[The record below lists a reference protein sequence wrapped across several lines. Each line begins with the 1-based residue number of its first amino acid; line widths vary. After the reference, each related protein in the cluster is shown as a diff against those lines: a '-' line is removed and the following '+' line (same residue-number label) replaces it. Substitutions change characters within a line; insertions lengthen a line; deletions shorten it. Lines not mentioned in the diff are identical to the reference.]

1 LHNLF
6 RGAIITAENIPIEP
20 GLVIQARKM
29 NSFKANFPRK
39 VLFNNKKIIMKK
51 INFLLTILFVPFVF
65 FGQSNDS
72 ISIKKILDEVSVNAI
87 RAKTNTPIAFT
98 NLNKQQIEKS
108 NLGQDLPFLIS
119 STPSVV
125 TTSDAGAGIGYT
137 GFRIRGTDPS
147 RINVTIN
154 GIPLNDS
161 ESQGVWWV
169 NMPDFA
175 SSLENIQIQRGV
187 GSSTNGAA
195 AFGASINLQ
204 TIGLNTKAYAI
215 TNNSIGSYNTLK
227 NNIEFGSGLINNKF
241 AFDARLSR
249 ISSDGYIDRATSDLK
264 SLYVQGTYFDDNSTL
279 KGIIFSGN
287 ERTYQAWDGVPLI
300 YLDSNRTFNS
310 LTYENEVDNYAQTHY
325 QLHYSKNLNQ
335 KTTLNIAGHFTHG
348 EGYYE
353 QEKLNQNL
361 LDYNLSNIILTN
373 DTITSTDL
381 IRRKWLNNDFG
392 GITFSVKHLKEN
404 LNLIFGGA
412 ANKYSGQHYGN
423 IIWAEY
429 ASNGDYNHE
438 YYRNIATKFD
448 NNIYLKSNY
457 KASNNTSVFLDLQLR
472 SLNYEFNGSDISGD
486 LDRQEVNLE
495 FFNPKFGLSHYL
507 NKNQLFYASYAVANK
522 EPNRAD
528 YVESSPNSRPVH
540 ETLFDTEIGY
550 KYQDKWLMFNLNFYY
565 MDYDNQLIKTGEIN
579 DVGYFTS
586 KNVKNS
592 FRKGVEIES
601 SYIFNNKLSLSGN
614 LTISENKLD
623 TLVQYVD
630 NWDTG
635 DQNQVVHENTDLAFS
650 PNLTWAANIN
660 YKYNKNTNFLL
671 NTKYVGNQYIDNTSS
686 EKRMLE
692 SYMISNFQIDYHFKS
707 SIFTKAKISFLVNN
721 LFDIEYVNNAWIYR
735 YISDSSDP
743 REYDDYTTQGDGNI
757 YDKAG
762 YFPQATRNY
771 LLGLTLGF

>member
-1 LHNLF
+1 MHNLF

-87 RAKTNTPIAFT
+87 RAKTNTPVAFT

-249 ISSDGYIDRATSDLK
+249 ISSDGYIDRATSNLK

-353 QEKLNQNL
+353 QEKLDQNL

-528 YVESSPNSRPVH
+528 YVESSPNSRPEH

-565 MDYDNQLIKTGEIN
+565 LDYDNQLIKTGEIN

-592 FRKGVEIES
+592 FRKGLEIES
-601 SYIFNNKLSLSGN
+601 SYILNNKLSLSGN

-692 SYMISNFQIDYHFKS
+692 SYMISNFQIDYHIKS

-743 REYDDYTTQGDGNI
+743 REYDDYTTKGDGNI
-757 YDKAG
+757 YDMAG

>member
-1 LHNLF
+1 
-6 RGAIITAENIPIEP
+6 
-20 GLVIQARKM
+20 
-29 NSFKANFPRK
+29 
-39 VLFNNKKIIMKK
+39 MKK
-51 INFLLTILFVPFVF
+51 INFLLTILFIPSVF

-187 GSSTNGAA
+187 GTSTNGAA

-215 TNNSIGSYNTLK
+215 TNNSVGSYNTLK

-241 AFDARLSR
+241 TFDARLSR

-264 SLYVQGTYFDDNSTL
+264 SLYVQGTYFDNNSTL

-287 ERTYQAWDGVPLI
+287 ERTYQAWNGVPLI

-310 LTYENEVDNYAQTHY
+310 YTYENEVDNYAQTHY

-335 KTTLNIAGHFTHG
+335 KTILNIAGHFTHG

-392 GITFSVKHLKEN
+392 GITFSVKHVKEN

-429 ASNGDYNHE
+429 ASNGNYNHE
-438 YYRNIATKFD
+438 YYRNIATKYD

-457 KASNNTSVFLDLQLR
+457 KASNNTSVFMDLQLR

-486 LDRQEVNLE
+486 IDRQEVNLE

-507 NKNQLFYASYAVANK
+507 NKYQLFYASYAVANK

-540 ETLFDTEIGY
+540 ETLLDTEIGY

-601 SYIFNNKLSLSGN
+601 SYILNNKLSLSGN

-623 TLVQYVD
+623 SLVQYVD

-635 DQNQVVHENTDLAFS
+635 NQKQVVHENTDLAFS

-686 EKRMLE
+686 KKRMLE

-743 REYDDYTTQGDGNI
+743 REYDDYTSQGDGNI
-757 YDKAG
+757 YDMAG

>member
-1 LHNLF
+1 
-6 RGAIITAENIPIEP
+6 
-20 GLVIQARKM
+20 
-29 NSFKANFPRK
+29 
-39 VLFNNKKIIMKK
+39 MKK
-51 INFLLTILFVPFVF
+51 INFLFTILFVPFVF

-187 GSSTNGAA
+187 GTSTNGAA

-215 TNNSIGSYNTLK
+215 TNNSVGSYNTLK

-241 AFDARLSR
+241 TFDARLSR

-287 ERTYQAWDGVPLI
+287 ERTYQAWNGVPLI

-310 LTYENEVDNYAQTHY
+310 YTYENEVDNYAQTHY
-325 QLHYSKNLNQ
+325 QLHYSKNLNP
-335 KTTLNIAGHFTHG
+335 KTILNIAGHFTHG

-353 QEKLNQNL
+353 QEKLDQAL

-392 GITFSVKHLKEN
+392 GITFSVKHVKEN

-429 ASNGDYNHE
+429 ASNGNYNHE

-472 SLNYEFNGSDISGD
+472 SLNYEFNGNDISGD
-486 LDRQEVNLE
+486 IDRQEVNLE

-601 SYIFNNKLSLSGN
+601 SYILNNKLFISGN

-623 TLVQYVD
+623 TLIQYVD

-671 NTKYVGNQYIDNTSS
+671 NTKYVGDQYIDNTSS

-757 YDKAG
+757 YDMAG

>member
-1 LHNLF
+1 
-6 RGAIITAENIPIEP
+6 
-20 GLVIQARKM
+20 
-29 NSFKANFPRK
+29 
-39 VLFNNKKIIMKK
+39 MKK
-51 INFLLTILFVPFVF
+51 INFLLTILFIPSVF

-187 GSSTNGAA
+187 GTSTNGAA

-204 TIGLNTKAYAI
+204 TIGLNNKAYAI
-215 TNNSIGSYNTLK
+215 TNNSVGSYNTLK

-241 AFDARLSR
+241 TFDARLSR

-264 SLYVQGTYFDDNSTL
+264 SLYVQGTYFDNNSTL

-287 ERTYQAWDGVPLI
+287 ERTYQAWNGVPLI

-310 LTYENEVDNYAQTHY
+310 YTYENEIDNYAQTHY

-335 KTTLNIAGHFTHG
+335 KTILNIAGHFTHG

-353 QEKLNQNL
+353 QEKLNQDL

-392 GITFSVKHLKEN
+392 GITFSVKHVKEN

-429 ASNGDYNHE
+429 ASNGNYNHE
-438 YYRNIATKFD
+438 YYRNIATKYD

-457 KASNNTSVFLDLQLR
+457 KASNNTSVFMDLQLR

-486 LDRQEVNLE
+486 IDRQEVNLE

-507 NKNQLFYASYAVANK
+507 NKYQLFYASYAVANK

-540 ETLFDTEIGY
+540 ETLLDTEIGY

-601 SYIFNNKLSLSGN
+601 SYILNNKLSLSGN

-623 TLVQYVD
+623 SLVQYVD

-635 DQNQVVHENTDLAFS
+635 NQKQVVHENTDLAFS

-671 NTKYVGNQYIDNTSS
+671 NTKCVGNQYIDNTSS
-686 EKRMLE
+686 KKRMLE

-743 REYDDYTTQGDGNI
+743 REYDDYTSQGDGNI
-757 YDKAG
+757 YDMAG

>member
-1 LHNLF
+1 
-6 RGAIITAENIPIEP
+6 
-20 GLVIQARKM
+20 
-29 NSFKANFPRK
+29 
-39 VLFNNKKIIMKK
+39 MKK

-187 GSSTNGAA
+187 GTSTNGAA

-215 TNNSIGSYNTLK
+215 TNNSVGSYNTLK
-227 NNIEFGSGLINNKF
+227 NNIEFGSGLIDNKF
-241 AFDARLSR
+241 TFDARLSR

-287 ERTYQAWDGVPLI
+287 ERTYQAWNGVPLI

-310 LTYENEVDNYAQTHY
+310 YTYENEVDNYAQTHY

-335 KTTLNIAGHFTHG
+335 KTILNIAGHFTHG

-353 QEKLNQNL
+353 QEKLDQAL
-361 LDYNLSNIILTN
+361 LDYNLSNIILTD

-392 GITFSVKHLKEN
+392 GITFSVKHVKEN

-486 LDRQEVNLE
+486 IDRQEVNLE

-601 SYIFNNKLSLSGN
+601 SYILNNKLSVGGN

-671 NTKYVGNQYIDNTSS
+671 NTKYVGDQYIDNTSS

-757 YDKAG
+757 YDMAG

>member
-1 LHNLF
+1 
-6 RGAIITAENIPIEP
+6 
-20 GLVIQARKM
+20 
-29 NSFKANFPRK
+29 
-39 VLFNNKKIIMKK
+39 MKK

-601 SYIFNNKLSLSGN
+601 SYILNNKLSLSGN

>member
-1 LHNLF
+1 
-6 RGAIITAENIPIEP
+6 
-20 GLVIQARKM
+20 
-29 NSFKANFPRK
+29 
-39 VLFNNKKIIMKK
+39 MKK
-51 INFLLTILFVPFVF
+51 INFLLIILFIPSVF

-72 ISIKKILDEVSVNAI
+72 ISIKKMLDEVSVNAI

-187 GSSTNGAA
+187 GTSTNGAA

-227 NNIEFGSGLINNKF
+227 NNIEFGSGLIDNKF
-241 AFDARLSR
+241 TFDARLSR

-279 KGIIFSGN
+279 KGIIFSGK
-287 ERTYQAWDGVPLI
+287 ERTYQAWNGVPLI

-310 LTYENEVDNYAQTHY
+310 YTYENEVDNYAQTHY

-335 KTTLNIAGHFTHG
+335 KTILNIAGHFTHG

-353 QEKLNQNL
+353 QEKLDQAL

-392 GITFSVKHLKEN
+392 GITFSVKHVKEN

-429 ASNGDYNHE
+429 ASNGNYNHE

-486 LDRQEVNLE
+486 IDRQEVNLE

-601 SYIFNNKLSLSGN
+601 SYILNNKLSLSGN

-623 TLVQYVD
+623 SLVQYVD

-671 NTKYVGNQYIDNTSS
+671 NTKYVGDQYIDNTSS

-757 YDKAG
+757 YDMAG

>member
-1 LHNLF
+1 
-6 RGAIITAENIPIEP
+6 
-20 GLVIQARKM
+20 
-29 NSFKANFPRK
+29 
-39 VLFNNKKIIMKK
+39 MKK
-51 INFLLTILFVPFVF
+51 INFLLIILFIPSVF

-72 ISIKKILDEVSVNAI
+72 ISIKKMLDEVSVNAI

-187 GSSTNGAA
+187 GTSTNGAA

-227 NNIEFGSGLINNKF
+227 NNIEFGSGLIDNKF
-241 AFDARLSR
+241 TFDARLSG

-287 ERTYQAWDGVPLI
+287 ERTYQAWNGVPLI

-310 LTYENEVDNYAQTHY
+310 YTYENEVDNYAQTHY

-353 QEKLNQNL
+353 QEKLDQNL

-392 GITFSVKHLKEN
+392 GITFSVKHVKEN

-472 SLNYEFNGSDISGD
+472 SLNYEFNGNDISGD
-486 LDRQEVNLE
+486 IDRQEVNLE

-601 SYIFNNKLSLSGN
+601 SYILNNKLSLSGN

-623 TLVQYVD
+623 TLIQYVD

-635 DQNQVVHENTDLAFS
+635 EQNQVVHENTDLAFS

-671 NTKYVGNQYIDNTSS
+671 NTKYVGDQYIDNTSS

-692 SYMISNFQIDYHFKS
+692 SYLISNFQIDYHFKS

-757 YDKAG
+757 YDMAG

>member
-1 LHNLF
+1 
-6 RGAIITAENIPIEP
+6 
-20 GLVIQARKM
+20 
-29 NSFKANFPRK
+29 
-39 VLFNNKKIIMKK
+39 MKK
-51 INFLLTILFVPFVF
+51 INFLHIILFVPFVC

-187 GSSTNGAA
+187 GTSTNGAA

-227 NNIEFGSGLINNKF
+227 NNIEFGSGLIDNKF
-241 AFDARLSR
+241 TFDARLSR

-287 ERTYQAWDGVPLI
+287 ERTYQAWNGVPLI

-310 LTYENEVDNYAQTHY
+310 YTYENEVDNYAQTHY

-335 KTTLNIAGHFTHG
+335 KTILNIAGHFTHG

-353 QEKLNQNL
+353 QEKLDQAL

-392 GITFSVKHLKEN
+392 GITFSVKHVKEN

-472 SLNYEFNGSDISGD
+472 SLNYEFNGNDISGD
-486 LDRQEVNLE
+486 IDRQEVNLE

-601 SYIFNNKLSLSGN
+601 SYILNNKLSVSGN

-623 TLVQYVD
+623 TLIQYVD

-671 NTKYVGNQYIDNTSS
+671 NTKYVGDQYIDNTSS

-692 SYMISNFQIDYHFKS
+692 SYIISNFQIDYHFKS

-757 YDKAG
+757 YDMAG